1 MEIILKENIKGLG
14 YKNDIVDVKPGYGR
28 NYLIPQGFA
37 IIANASNKKMIAEN
51 IKQAAHKAEKVK
63 ADAEALAANIG
74 DTKLTIATKAG
85 DNGKIFGSVTTTQIS
100 ALLKEKGYDVDRKQ
114 ISINGE
120 VKFVGE
126 YTASIDLHKDVKHEV
141 AFEVIAE

>member
-1 MEIILKENIKGLG
+1 MEIILTTNIKGLG

-28 NYLIPQGFA
+28 NYLIPQGYA
-37 IIANASNKKMIAEN
+37 MVATASNKKMTAEN
-51 IKQAAHKAEKVK
+51 IKQAAHKAEKIK

-74 DTKLTIATKAG
+74 DTKLTISTKAG
-85 DNGKIFGSVTTTQIS
+85 DNGKIFGSVTTNQIS
-100 ALLKEKGYDVDRKQ
+100 SLLKEKGYDVDRKQ

-126 YTASIDLHKDVKHEV
+126 YTASIDLHKEVKHEIK
-141 AFEVIAE
+141 FEVIAE